1 MNEELLITEDEYK
14 QLNDELDYRKSVKR
28 KEIAGKIK
36 IALGFGDLSE
46 NAEYSEAKDEQ
57 NKNESTIIILSN
69 KIKKAKIVKHDASLK
84 DQIQMG
90 SLVKLYDE
98 EFDEELEY
106 TIVGTI
112 GADPFSGKISQESPL
127 GKALLGH
134 KKGES
139 VVIESPN
146 GDNLEYKILDVK

>member
-28 KEIAGKIK
+28 KEIAERIK

-57 NKNESTIIILSN
+57 NKNESTIIILTN
-69 KIKKAKIVKHDASLK
+69 KIKKAKVVKHDASLK

-146 GDNLEYKILDVK
+146 GDSLGYKILDVK